1 MTIDLTKPKGSRLTS
16 LKVRTDC
23 DGPKMNEIY
32 EELNDE
38 KLYSI
43 TSQTFLASG
52 KDGYDILKT
61 AKINYTTGDLDTDVL
76 MDYLELKNPVV
87 QLTENRIIITK
98 NSTSSSISSQGSRFK
113 ISFGSVL
120 IIPIFIDTIQLLYQ
134 LI

>member
-23 DGPKMNEIY
+23 DGPSENEIY

-113 ISFGSVL
+113 ISFVTFL